1 MKIVNE
7 RTTVIL
13 LMKFTDENGVAVIP
27 DSGEYQITDELTGA
41 VLTSWTPFTPTTTS
55 YSLVVDQTNNRILDD
70 TNDSEVRVISVVTQ
84 YASSTRQCTEEFRY
98 EVKNLVSVPPALVLA
113 PSGGSVGGG
122 SITITGHNV

>member
-7 RTTVIL
+7 RTTVVL
-13 LMKFTDENGVAVIP
+13 LMKFTDENKLAVTP
-27 DSGEYQITDELTGA
+27 DNGEYQITDELTGT
-41 VLTSWTPFTPTTTS
+41 VLTSWAPFSPTTTS
-55 YSLVVDQTNNRILDD
+55 YSLVIDQTNNRILDD
-70 TNDSEVRVISVVTQ
+70 TNESEVRIISVVTR

-122 SITITGHNV
+122 SVTVTGHHV